1 MSSVCRDIVSLAIYK
16 QFLLEKSLLYFDR
29 FMKKLKRLKITADYA
44 SLDPTKLDDFLMK
57 VGSEFSQYTHSMLQ
71 AGVDM
76 RYLPYLTEEQL
87 INDCGIS
94 SGIHR
99 SKILQKIRGIGIG
112 LYTS

>member
-1 MSSVCRDIVSLAIYK
+1 
-16 QFLLEKSLLYFDR
+16 
-29 FMKKLKRLKITADYA
+29 MKELKRLKITADYA

-57 VGSEFSQYTHSMLQ
+57 VGSEFSQYTHPMLQ